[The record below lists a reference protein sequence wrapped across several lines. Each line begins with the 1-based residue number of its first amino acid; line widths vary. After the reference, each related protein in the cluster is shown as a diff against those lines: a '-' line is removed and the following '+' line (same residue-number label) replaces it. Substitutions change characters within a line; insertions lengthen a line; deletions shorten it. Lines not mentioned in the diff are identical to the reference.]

1 MIITKTPFRIS
12 FFGGGS
18 DMKSFYKYYTGKVIS
33 TTIDKY
39 IYVIV
44 KKQLGIVE
52 FKYRVNWSQ
61 TEFKNRL
68 DEIKHPIVRET
79 LRYFKIDYPIE
90 ITTFSDIPA
99 NTGLASSSAFAV
111 GLVHALLILQQK
123 KFSKNLIA
131 KIASHIEVEVLKRN
145 IGKQD
150 HYACAFGGFNQIN
163 FYKNE
168 SVKVTKIKYN
178 KKKVNDLEKNLQL
191 YYTSIKR
198 NASSILKNQSK
209 LSKKQKVNLLK
220 LTGLVNTAKNLLI
233 DKKSKLTDFGK
244 LLHKGWEIKREINKR
259 TSNKNINNFYFNAIN
274 SGALGGKILGAGNGG
289 FFLFFVNEK
298 KKRHLEKKLK
308 NLKKLNFNFD
318 QKGTQ
323 KSYYDKKYKSI

>member
-1 MIITKTPFRIS
+1 M
-12 FFGGGS
+12 
-18 DMKSFYKYYTGKVIS
+18 
-33 TTIDKY
+33 
-39 IYVIV
+39 
-44 KKQLGIVE
+44 
-52 FKYRVNWSQ
+52 
-61 TEFKNRL
+61 
-68 DEIKHPIVRET
+68 
-79 LRYFKIDYPIE
+79 
-90 ITTFSDIPA
+90 
-99 NTGLASSSAFAV
+99 
-111 GLVHALLILQQK
+111 
-123 KFSKNLIA
+123 
-131 KIASHIEVEVLKRN
+131 
-145 IGKQD
+145 
-150 HYACAFGGFNQIN
+150 
-163 FYKNE
+163 
-168 SVKVTKIKYN
+168 
-178 KKKVNDLEKNLQL
+178 
-191 YYTSIKR
+191 
-198 NASSILKNQSK
+198 
-209 LSKKQKVNLLK
+209 LK